1 MSTYSTISDNYH
13 QVNEAEELFSKE
25 VLTVIDSELHVSF
38 REDWIRFTNNLRLP
52 KQKRERLLLEIVT
65 VLKENGIVPEEE
77 G

>member
-25 VLTVIDSELHVSF
+25 VLAVIDSELHVSF
-38 REDWIRFTNNLRLP
+38 REDWIRFINNLRLP